1 MFPSA
6 LFDMATMPR
15 INVAPTTDIASVDQ
29 PVVVGARPATAVFA
43 SAIESVHAEVERLE
57 GLRELLEYSELEW
70 SEQQREIDRF
80 QAEMERVRQRHL
92 KRLQRFRRIRN
103 GFREIESQ
111 ESFRAENAQ
120 SELLELRSQLND
132 AVAMLESARDEKF
145 LLEDQQKTE
154 LELLAAQRQE
164 AEARCGQLSKQ
175 LEEACVQAMELES
188 QLADAKASL
197 ASMDQGGCEQSPL
210 ISELEDQLES
220 LRRRCGELEF
230 ENSSLAG
237 EVADLRVRGNSSAKA
252 TEQSVESMTWEQRK
266 AAILEQLRLEEM
278 GEAIAAEEA
287 QSVREKVEQFSS
299 EIERRDDEIFELR
312 QLLERQSEA
321 VGAASCSGESLAV
334 GAAGIAMLFDADE
347 LIGEERE
354 RLKAIQ
360 MEWEDKLREAEVELS
375 LERAKLARGRREL
388 EQKQQELE
396 EKLCHLSRESTE
408 AAKDG
413 GSKQPRRRWLKQLG
427 LSEGD

>member
-1 MFPSA
+1 MRKTIVFIA
-6 LFDMATMPR
+6 LL
-15 INVAPTTDIASVDQ
+15 V
-29 PVVVGARPATAVFA
+29 VFA

-188 QLADAKASL
+188 HLA
-197 ASMDQGGCEQSPL
+197 
-210 ISELEDQLES
+210 
-220 LRRRCGELEF
+220 
-230 ENSSLAG
+230 
-237 EVADLRVRGNSSAKA
+237 VAKA
-252 TEQSVESMTWEQRK
+252 TSASSLSSVSSSSTTG
-266 AAILEQLRLEEM
+266 
-278 GEAIAAEEA
+278 GEAAVLV
-287 QSVREKVEQFSS
+287 SPTWLDDGLLSKVPF
-299 EIERRDDEIFELR
+299 I
-312 QLLERQSEA
+312 QLP
-321 VGAASCSGESLAV
+321 LALV
-334 GAAGIAMLFDADE
+334 PSI
-347 LIGEERE
+347 IY
-354 RLKAIQ
+354 KVP
-360 MEWEDKLREAEVELS
+360 K
-375 LERAKLARGRREL
+375 
-388 EQKQQELE
+388 
-396 EKLCHLSRESTE
+396 
-408 AAKDG
+408 
-413 GSKQPRRRWLKQLG
+413 P
-427 LSEGD
+427 